1 MENTTLLQ
9 DQVITITI
17 TMIMKMI
24 TKLITKMITTKA
36 GQEFQPVNISKVM
49 ITTVAPME
57 IKIIT
62 MSAVMAVAAGTAL
75 PNKNLCNLMITTPL
89 LVLITLISII
99 MILIDIMRARI
110 RGTDKNPIAR
120 DMAI

>member
-17 TMIMKMI
+17 TMITKM
-24 TKLITKMITTKA
+24 ITKMITTKA

-49 ITTVAPME
+49 ITIATPME

-62 MSAVMAVAAGTAL
+62 MSAVMAVAAGTAI
-75 PNKNLCNLMITTPL
+75 PNNNLCNLMITTPL

-99 MILIDIMRARI
+99 MILIDIMRACI
-110 RGTDKNPIAR
+110 RGADKNPLAR

>member
-9 DQVITITI
+9 DQVIMITI
-17 TMIMKMI
+17 TMITI
-24 TKLITKMITTKA
+24 TQMITTKA
-36 GQEFQPVNISKVM
+36 GQEFQPVNIFKVM
-49 ITTVAPME
+49 ITTLPPME

-62 MSAVMAVAAGTAL
+62 MSAVMAVAAGTAI

-99 MILIDIMRARI
+99 MILIDIMRACI
-110 RGTDKNPIAR
+110 RGADKNPIAR

>member
-9 DQVITITI
+9 DQVITNTIMMIT
-17 TMIMKMI
+17 KMI

-36 GQEFQPVNISKVM
+36 RQELQAVNISKVI
-49 ITTVAPME
+49 ITTVTPME
-57 IKIIT
+57 IK
-62 MSAVMAVAAGTAL
+62 AVTAGTAI
-75 PNKNLCNLMITTPL
+75 PNNNLCNLMITTPL

-99 MILIDIMRARI
+99 MILIDIMRACI
-110 RGTDKNPIAR
+110 RGADKNPIAR

>member
-17 TMIMKMI
+17 TMITI
-24 TKLITKMITTKA
+24 TQMITTKA

-49 ITTVAPME
+49 ITTVAPIE

-62 MSAVMAVAAGTAL
+62 MSAVMAVAAGTAI

-99 MILIDIMRARI
+99 MILIDIMRACI
-110 RGTDKNPIAR
+110 RGADKNLIAR

>member
-1 MENTTLLQ
+1 MENITHLQ

-17 TMIMKMI
+17 TMITKM
-24 TKLITKMITTKA
+24 ITKMITTKA

-49 ITTVAPME
+49 ITTATPME

-62 MSAVMAVAAGTAL
+62 MLAVMALAAGTA
-75 PNKNLCNLMITTPL
+75 PNNNNLCNLMITTPL

-99 MILIDIMRARI
+99 MILIDIMRACI
-110 RGTDKNPIAR
+110 RGADKNPIAR
-120 DMAI
+120 DMAM

>member
-17 TMIMKMI
+17 TMITI
-24 TKLITKMITTKA
+24 TQMITTKA

-49 ITTVAPME
+49 ITTLPPIE

-62 MSAVMAVAAGTAL
+62 MLAVMAVATGTAI

-99 MILIDIMRARI
+99 MILIDIMRACI
-110 RGTDKNPIAR
+110 RGADKNPIAR

>member
-1 MENTTLLQ
+1 MENTSLLQ

-17 TMIMKMI
+17 TMITI
-24 TKLITKMITTKA
+24 TQMITTKV
-36 GQEFQPVNISKVM
+36 GQEFHPVNISKVM

-57 IKIIT
+57 IKIIA

-99 MILIDIMRARI
+99 MILIDIMRACI
-110 RGTDKNPIAR
+110 RGADKNPIAR